1 MSRACCRLLGPRWVA
16 LHWLAAFLLI
26 LHPSAASAQTPPS
39 ISVVGLD
46 YAYQGPATA
55 PPGLTTF
62 AFENRGAVR
71 HEMILLRLNAGVTLD
86 SLLRIPQGPARFEV
100 SEVVGILIAGPGRS
114 PLGRLVVDLE
124 RGRTYALVCN
134 FQDAPDK
141 PRHAALGM
149 VASLYVK

>member
-1 MSRACCRLLGPRWVA
+1 MSRTPCRLLGPRWVA
-16 LHWLAAFLLI
+16 IYWLAAFLLI
-26 LHPSAASAQTPPS
+26 MHPSAGSAQTLTS

-86 SLLRIPQGPARFEV
+86 SLLRIPQGPARSAV
-100 SEVVGILIAGPGRS
+100 SELVGILIASPGRS
-114 PLGRLVVDLE
+114 PLGRLLVDLE

-141 PRHAALGM
+141 PRHVALGM
-149 VASLYVK
+149 VAVLQVK

>member
-1 MSRACCRLLGPRWVA
+1 MSRIPCRLPGPRCVA
-16 LHWLAAFLLI
+16 SLLLAALRLI
-26 LHPSAASAQTPPS
+26 THPSAAPAQTLPS

-55 PPGLTTF
+55 SPGLTTF

-71 HEMILLRLNAGVTLD
+71 HEMILLRLNAGVALD
-86 SLLRIPQGPARFEV
+86 SLLRIPQGPARSAL
-100 SEVVGILIAGPGRS
+100 SELVGILIAGPGRS
-114 PLGRLVVDLE
+114 PLGRLLVDLE
-124 RGRTYALVCN
+124 PGRTYALVCN

-149 VASLYVK
+149 VAALQVK